1 MTIKKS
7 SKNFNPISILSF
19 FACAFSDV
27 LSTGD
32 LFIGCSTI
40 KQHTTEQ
47 HRHKKQSRAAQKTV
61 NTGQGRYK
69 RRVDGEGKK
78 EKSK

>member
-1 MTIKKS
+1 M
-7 SKNFNPISILSF
+7 
-19 FACAFSDV
+19 
-27 LSTGD
+27 STGD

-69 RRVDGEGKK
+69 RGEGKK